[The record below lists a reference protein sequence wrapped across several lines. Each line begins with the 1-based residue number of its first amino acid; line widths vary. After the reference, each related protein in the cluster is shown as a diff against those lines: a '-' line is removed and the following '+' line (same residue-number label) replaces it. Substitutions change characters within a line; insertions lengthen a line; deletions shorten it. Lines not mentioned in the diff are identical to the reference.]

1 MELNEIATKQDIA
14 RIEKM
19 LEDYTSKVDDK
30 LVIRKRA
37 YSRKETCL
45 ILNISAEKLTRLESE
60 GVIAGSDYIKNIL
73 SGKTYYKASAVHKL
87 IDDLPG

>member
-1 MELNEIATKQDIA
+1 MVTNEIATKQDIA
-14 RIEKM
+14 RIEKL
-19 LEDYTSKVDDK
+19 LEDYASKVNDK
-30 LVIRKRA
+30 QVIQKRA

-45 ILNISAEKLTRLESE
+45 ILNISSEKLTRLESE
-60 GVIAGSDYIKNIL
+60 GVLAGRDYIKNTL